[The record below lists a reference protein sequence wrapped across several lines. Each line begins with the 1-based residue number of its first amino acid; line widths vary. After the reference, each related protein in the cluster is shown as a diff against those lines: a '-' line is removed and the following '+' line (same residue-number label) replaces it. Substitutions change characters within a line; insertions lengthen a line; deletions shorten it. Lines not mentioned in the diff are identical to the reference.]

1 MRIRHAI
8 LAICVAVLAVAH
20 LGCATLTREDEERSR
35 LLLRMGVSQM
45 EAGDYPN
52 ALRTMLEAEKLNPGD
67 AVIQNNLGLAYFYRD
82 RLDMS
87 EKHLRLALKAR
98 PDYTEAVN
106 NLGRILS
113 ERGKNAEAIA
123 LLRKAQGDL
132 TYPKPAKISLNLGI
146 AFFRHRQYDEA
157 REQFRKTLEYG
168 RDNCLAQS
176 YLGRTHYELKD
187 YKSAAEVLDRAVGF
201 CKASQ
206 FDEPHY
212 YSALAFY
219 QLGQRE
225 QAESRLEEVT
235 KIYSQG
241 KYTEQAKTLLETIRR

>member
-1 MRIRHAI
+1 MRIRHAV
-8 LAICVAVLAVAH
+8 LAICVVTPSLLFA
-20 LGCATLTREDEERSR
+20 GCASLSDEDQERSR
-35 LLLRMGVSQM
+35 LMLKMGVSQM
-45 EAGDYPN
+45 EASDFPG
-52 ALRTMLEAEKLNPGD
+52 ALKTLLAAEQLNPGD
-67 AVIQNNLGLAYFYRD
+67 AVIQNNLGLAYFYRE

-87 EKHLRLALKAR
+87 EKHLRLAVAAR
-98 PDYTEAVN
+98 PDYTEAAN

-113 ERGKNAEAIA
+113 EIGKNAESIEV
-123 LLRKAQGDL
+123 LRKAQRDL
-132 TYPKPAKISLNLGI
+132 TYPKPAKLTLNLGI
-146 AFFRHRQYDEA
+146 AYFRHKNYEQA

-176 YLGRTHYELKD
+176 YLGRTLFETKD
-187 YKSAAEVLDRAVGF
+187 FKNASAVLDRAVGF

-212 YSALAFY
+212 YSALAYY
-219 QLGQRE
+219 QLGLKE

-241 KYTEQAKTLLETIRR
+241 KYTEQAKSMLETIRR

>member
-8 LAICVAVLAVAH
+8 LAICVVL
-20 LGCATLTREDEERSR
+20 LSGCNHLTREDEERSR

-52 ALRTMLEAEKLNPGD
+52 ALRTMLEAEKLNPKD
-67 AVIQNNLGLAYFYRD
+67 AVIQNNLGLAFFYRD

-87 EKHLRLALKAR
+87 EKHLRLAVAAR
-98 PDYTEAVN
+98 PDYTEAIN

-123 LLRKAQGDL
+123 ILSKAQGDL

-146 AFFRHRQYDEA
+146 AQFRHRQFDEA

-168 RDNCLAQS
+168 RDNCLAQN
-176 YLGRTHYELKD
+176 YLGRTFYETRD
-187 YKSAAEVLDRAVGF
+187 YKSASETLDRAVGF

-212 YSALAFY
+212 YSALAYY
-219 QLGQRE
+219 QLGQKE